1 MKIIVK
7 NTFVNKEFDTIQNAL
22 LWVQTLLENDIACE
36 IVFV

>member
-7 NTFVNKEFDTIQNAL
+7 STFVSKEFNTIENAL
-22 LWVQTLLENDIACE
+22 LWTQTLLENDIACE

>member
-7 NTFVNKEFDTIQNAL
+7 NTFVSKEFDTIENAL
-22 LWVQTLLENDIACE
+22 LWVKTLLENDIECE